1 MRREKASKRG
11 RWFWIVVAGVIG
23 FLIGDRHAA
32 TWQRAD
38 FSASQNVALR
48 FPEPKTDAADE
59 DPAAAAEPGS
69 GVAAGETS
77 MPVLGGAQLALLS
90 PQPMVPVPVQPR
102 ALQTPAPSLQSSLQ
116 STPQPSLQA
125 ATAPSAAKI
134 AAPAR
139 PRAEPRPATS
149 AADLAS
155 RHASRQG
162 FLLNDAQIASIKQRL
177 HLTADQES
185 MWPAVEAALRN
196 VAYARAR
203 DARRPGAPSNA
214 AQLASADPESV
225 EVQGL
230 KSAAVPLI
238 MSFSEEQRH
247 EVRSLAHVMGL
258 DKLASEL

>member
-23 FLIGDRHAA
+23 FLVGDRHAA
-32 TWQRAD
+32 TWQSTD
-38 FSASQNVALR
+38 LSASQNVALR
-48 FPEPKTDAADE
+48 FPEPKSDTALTGATVAAETSAAAPIATTDAA
-59 DPAAAAEPGS
+59 
-69 GVAAGETS
+69 
-77 MPVLGGAQLALLS
+77 VLGGAQLALLD
-90 PQPMVPVPVQPR
+90 PEPMVPVPMQRPVPEPAASVQ
-102 ALQTPAPSLQSSLQ
+102 S
-116 STPQPSLQA
+116 PQPA
-125 ATAPSAAKI
+125 IAPHAAK
-134 AAPAR
+134 AAVASR
-139 PRAEPRPATS
+139 RRAEPKPAVQ
-149 AADLAS
+149 AADGAP

-203 DARRPGAPSNA
+203 DARRPGAPRGA
-214 AQLASADPESV
+214 AQLASADPDSV

-238 MSFSEEQRH
+238 MSFSEEQKD